1 LQNNINCFTL
11 SAGIAQ
17 TKQYQCIFKMS
28 HSNKGEKRMKKAFV
42 LLLTVL
48 AFNTSLMAYADEANT
63 SEALEENALPEGVAP
78 LPEFVE
84 AD

>member
-1 LQNNINCFTL
+1 
-11 SAGIAQ
+11 
-17 TKQYQCIFKMS
+17 MS

-48 AFNTSLMAYADEANT
+48 AFNTSFMAYADEAET
-63 SEALEENALPEGVAP
+63 SEALEENTLPEGVAP

-84 AD
+84 AE